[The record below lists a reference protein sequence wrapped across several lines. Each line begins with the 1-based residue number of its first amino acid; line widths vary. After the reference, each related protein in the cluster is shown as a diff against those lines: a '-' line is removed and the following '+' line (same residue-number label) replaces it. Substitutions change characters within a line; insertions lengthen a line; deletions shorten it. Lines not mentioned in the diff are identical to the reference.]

1 MEAGTNLRKTRHMT
15 FGTQSRLFVASSLI
29 LLLGA
34 SFTFGT
40 RKMQR
45 LSTGTWGGK
54 HIQFEVSD
62 GSVNI
67 EYDCAH
73 GSIEGPLTLDRQG
86 RFSWRGTYTREHG
99 GPIRKDEKVNNQAA
113 TYSGS
118 INGDTMTLTVRLANS
133 SDPVLT
139 FTLTRGSA
147 GRVWKC
153 K

>member
-1 MEAGTNLRKTRHMT
+1 MKDRTKMT
-15 FGTQSRLFVASSLI
+15 FRTRNTLFLAGSLI

-34 SFTFGT
+34 SSTFGT

-45 LSTGTWGGK
+45 LSNGTWGGR
-54 HIQFEVSD
+54 HIQFEISG

-73 GSIEGPLTLDRQG
+73 GSIGGPLTVDRRG

-99 GPIRKDEKVNNQAA
+99 GPIRKRDEVNNQTA

-118 INGDTMTLTVRLANS
+118 IKGDTMTLTVRLANA
-133 SDPVLT
+133 SDEPQT

-147 GRVWKC
+147 GRILKC

>member
-1 MEAGTNLRKTRHMT
+1 MEVGTSRRKIRHMT
-15 FGTQSRLFVASSLI
+15 FGTQNRLFVASSLI
-29 LLLGA
+29 LLLVA
-34 SFTFGT
+34 SATLGT

-73 GSIEGPLTLDRQG
+73 GSIQGPLTLDRQG
-86 RFSWRGTYTREHG
+86 RFSWRGTYAREHG
-99 GPIRKDEKVNNQAA
+99 GPIRKDEKVNNQPA

-118 INGDTMTLTVRLANS
+118 TKGNTMILTVRLTNS

-139 FTLTRGSA
+139 FTLTRGNV

>member
-1 MEAGTNLRKTRHMT
+1 MT
-15 FGTQSRLFVASSLI
+15 FGTQNRLLVASSLI

-34 SFTFGT
+34 SVTFGT

-45 LSTGTWGGK
+45 LNNGTWGGK
-54 HIQFEVSD
+54 HIQFEVGD

-73 GSIEGPLTLDRQG
+73 GSIEGPLTFDRQG
-86 RFSWRGTYTREHG
+86 RFSWHGTYAREHG
-99 GPIRKDEKVNNQAA
+99 GPIRINEKVNNQLA

-118 INGDTMTLTVRLANS
+118 INGDTMTLTVRLTNAT
-133 SDPVLT
+133 DPVLT
-139 FTLTRGSA
+139 FTLTRGSI